1 MNILVTGSNGFIGQH
16 LVKEIKNR
24 HKLYQL
30 INGNRYSVHNN
41 KITANLLNINHIK
54 FLLKEE
60 LAIDVVIHLA
70 AKMCTTNN
78 NKDFSLLSENIKIYE
93 NLVLII
99 NQIRPKKVINFSST
113 AVYPNIDGE
122 YLESS
127 EIRPSINNDCL
138 YGLAKFCGENIL
150 DSLCEGIDIAH
161 LRVSQVA
168 ENNRSDRI
176 FEVMKKELFEN
187 NNITVYGNG
196 NRISG
201 FIGINTLIK
210 KINFFLE
217 NDIKG
222 IYNTS
227 EYNLSYKDLASNLI
241 SKYGDQKSSIS
252 YIDSGVSSKVII
264 NNEKLKKAEQKHG
277 L

>member
-16 LVKEIKNR
+16 LVKEIGNE

-30 INGNRYSVHNN
+30 INGNRYSLHNY
-41 KITANLLNINHIK
+41 KITTNLLNIDHIK
-54 FLLKEE
+54 YLLKEE
-60 LAIDVVIHLA
+60 LKIDAVIHLA

-78 NKDFSLLSENIKIYE
+78 NKDFSLFNENIKIYE

-113 AVYPNIDGE
+113 SVYPNMDGE
-122 YLESS
+122 YLENS

-150 DSLCEGIDIAH
+150 DNLCDGIDITH

-168 ENNRSDRI
+168 ENNRSDRV

-187 NNITVYGNG
+187 NKITLYGNG

-201 FIGINTLIK
+201 FIGIKTLIK

-264 NNEKLKKAEQKHG
+264 NNEKLKKAELKYV